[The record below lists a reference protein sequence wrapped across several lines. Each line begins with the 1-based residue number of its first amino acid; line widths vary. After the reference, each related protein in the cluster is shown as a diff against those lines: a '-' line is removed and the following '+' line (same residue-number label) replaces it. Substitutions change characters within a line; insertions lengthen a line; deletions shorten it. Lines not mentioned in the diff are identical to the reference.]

1 MMLRIM
7 FKIMMMT
14 APQPPSNRIQPPLTS
29 TQAML
34 RAVDARGWSCESYSQ
49 RVALLELL
57 EARKAMGF

>member
-1 MMLRIM
+1 MLILILIHILIMMLRIM
-7 FKIMMMT
+7 FKI
-14 APQPPSNRIQPPLTS
+14 
-29 TQAML
+29 ML